1 MLNILILISGILG
14 ATLLAFGLFVFGY
27 SFLILNSLLLAYYN
41 RYNKMQLILFIY
53 LFLVACFGLIN
64 LGIK

>member
-1 MLNILILISGILG
+1 MLNILILISGVLG
-14 ATLLAFGLFVFGY
+14 ATLLAFGLFTFGY

>member
-53 LFLVACFGLIN
+53 LLFVACFGLIN

>member
-1 MLNILILISGILG
+1 MINALILISGVLG

>member
-1 MLNILILISGILG
+1 MLNILILISGVLG
-14 ATLLAFGLFVFGY
+14 ATLLAFGLFAFGY
-27 SFLILNSLLLAYYN
+27 SFLILNSVLLAYYN

>member
-1 MLNILILISGILG
+1 MLNILILISGVLG

>member
-1 MLNILILISGILG
+1 MLNILILISGISG

-41 RYNKMQLILFIY
+41 RHNKMQLILFIY

-64 LGIK
+64 LGVK

>member
-41 RYNKMQLILFIY
+41 RYNKMQLILFVY

>member
-1 MLNILILISGILG
+1 MLNILILISGVLG

-41 RYNKMQLILFIY
+41 RYNKMQLILFVY

>member
-1 MLNILILISGILG
+1 MFNILILITGVLG

-41 RYNKMQLILFIY
+41 RYNKMQLILFVY